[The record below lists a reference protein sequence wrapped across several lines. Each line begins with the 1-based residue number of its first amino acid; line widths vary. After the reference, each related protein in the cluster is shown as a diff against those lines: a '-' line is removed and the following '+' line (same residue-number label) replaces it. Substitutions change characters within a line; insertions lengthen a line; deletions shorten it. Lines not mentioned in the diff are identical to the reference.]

1 MDLPQGISLEI
12 ASWRDL
18 NGLRQLEQACFPR
31 DAWPL
36 LDLIGVLITPGVVR
50 LKAVNAAGEMIGFI
64 AGDDHLKD
72 GLAWIATLGVL
83 PAYRRQGI
91 AQALLQAC
99 EERLQGRRIRLN
111 VRLSNHEAIRLYER
125 NGYQRIGLWE
135 KYYQDGEHA
144 LVMEKVR

>member
-1 MDLPQGISLEI
+1 MILPHGISLQI
-12 ASWRDL
+12 ANWRDL
-18 NGLRQLEQACFPR
+18 NGLRQLEQACFPK

-50 LKAVNAAGEMIGFI
+50 LKAVSPGGEMIGFI

-83 PAYRRQGI
+83 PDFRRQGI
-91 AQALLQAC
+91 GQALLEAC
-99 EERLQGRRIRLN
+99 EQRLQSHRIRLN
-111 VRLSNHEAIRLYER
+111 VRYSNHAAIRLYER
-125 NGYQRIGLWE
+125 NGYQRIGIWE

>member
-1 MDLPQGISLEI
+1 MILPHGISLQN
-12 ASWRDL
+12 ANWRDL
-18 NGLRQLEQACFPR
+18 NGLRQLEQACFPK

-50 LKAVNAAGEMIGFI
+50 LKAVSPGGEMIGFI

-83 PAYRRQGI
+83 PDFRRQGI
-91 AQALLQAC
+91 GQALLEAC
-99 EERLQGRRIRLN
+99 EQRLQSRRIRLN
-111 VRLSNHEAIRLYER
+111 VRYSNHAAIRLYER
-125 NGYQRIGLWE
+125 NGYQRIGIWE

>member
-1 MDLPQGISLEI
+1 MILPHGISLQI
-12 ASWRDL
+12 ANWRDL
-18 NGLRQLEQACFPR
+18 NGLRQLEQACFPK

-50 LKAVNAAGEMIGFI
+50 LKAVSPGGEMIGFI

-83 PAYRRQGI
+83 PDFRRQGI
-91 AQALLQAC
+91 GQALLEAC
-99 EERLQGRRIRLN
+99 EQRLQSRRIRLN
-111 VRLSNHEAIRLYER
+111 VRYSNHAAIRLYER
-125 NGYQRIGLWE
+125 NGYQRIGIWE